1 MAFHLLIH
9 QSIDDLL
16 SLDISWNE
24 LVNCSRS
31 LSLSLSLSL
40 SEVGASVAAYQGLEM
55 ITLI

>member
-31 LSLSLSLSL
+31 LSLSLS
-40 SEVGASVAAYQGLEM
+40 EVGASVAAYQGLEM